1 MSIPVVPWWPPVGF
15 TTMTEPKIQ
24 QFSAHPRTVIPPVM
38 RDFGRRSR
46 ECVADDP
53 IREDCVTIGQLVG
66 KRPGNAVLMHGLI
79 VASIEIS

>member
-1 MSIPVVPWWPPVGF
+1 
-15 TTMTEPKIQ
+15 
-24 QFSAHPRTVIPPVM
+24 M

-66 KRPGNAVLMHGLI
+66 KRPGNAELMHQLI
-79 VASIEIS
+79 VELIATS